1 MSTGYSKTL
10 LRKGGL
16 KSNAGHSVHHHA
28 PRRKGVTT
36 EEEDAL
42 LHSQDKSHASHASHA
57 SQTSHTRPHHG
68 AKMRAE

>member
-10 LRKGGL
+10 LRKGAL
-16 KSNAGHSVHHHA
+16 KAQAGHAVQRHA
-28 PRRKGVTT
+28 PKRKGITA

-42 LHSQDKSHASHASHA
+42 LHSPAKSHA
-57 SQTSHTRPHHG
+57 RPPHG